1 MIRNEHRSLD
11 YDYVE
16 QLGVDEHRL
25 GTTVAWEVEEEE
37 LLGALQDPYPSSY
50 YLIPFW
56 SLPVSR
62 ALVLNPERPSY
73 QRNVC
78 VNEYE

>member
-11 YDYVE
+11 YDYVK

-50 YLIPFW
+50 HPTHFW

-73 QRNVC
+73 Q
-78 VNEYE
+78 